1 MIKVLFFIETL
12 SGGGAEKVLRT
23 LVNNMDRCRFDVT
36 VMTLW
41 PEEARDLLDPAV
53 HYRALYGKASK
64 WNRILYRLEAALGLT
79 YRLHIRGDYDIEV
92 AYLESGST
100 KIMAGSTNR
109 HAKKAAWVHCDLKIR
124 TPDAEALVR
133 KSKPWYKKFDKVA
146 CVSENVRQS
155 FVELFGDSPEAVVV
169 YNAVDDQEIRDK
181 TVQPAVCKKRKLTV
195 ATAGRLCD
203 QKGYDR
209 LLKVHRRL
217 IEDGLDY
224 DLWILGEGPQRLLLE
239 QYIRDNGLSDSV
251 KLLGFQTNPYPFFQQ
266 ADLLVCSSRYE
277 GFSTFVTEGV
287 ILKKPILT
295 TDCTGM
301 RELLGDS
308 EYGMIVSNDEE
319 GLYSGLR
326 KMLTE
331 KDVYEDY
338 CQRSKLRSTAFQKNV
353 LIAQTQE
360 FFEELLKI

>member
-23 LVNNMDRCRFDVT
+23 LVNNMDRSRFDVT

-41 PEEARDLLDPAV
+41 PEEARGLLDPAV
-53 HYRALYGKASK
+53 HYKALYGKASK
-64 WNRILYRLEAALGLT
+64 WNRIRYRLEAALGLT

-109 HAKKAAWVHCDLKIR
+109 RAKKVAWVHCDLKAR
-124 TPDAEALVR
+124 TSDSQALVR
-133 KSKPWYKKFDKVA
+133 KCKPWYKKFDKVV
-146 CVSENVRQS
+146 CVSESARKS
-155 FVELFGDSPEAVVV
+155 FEELFGDTPEATVL
-169 YNAVDDQEIRDK
+169 YNAVDDQEIRAK
-181 TVQPAVCKKRKLTV
+181 AARPTMLHKRKYTIV
-195 ATAGRLCD
+195 TAGRLSEE
-203 QKGYDR
+203 KGYER
-209 LLKVHRRL
+209 LLRVYKRL
-217 IEDGLDY
+217 VEDGLDY
-224 DLWILGEGPQRLLLE
+224 DLWILGEGPQRPLLE
-239 QYIRDNGLSDSV
+239 QYIRGNGLSDSV
-251 KLLGFQTNPYPFFQQ
+251 KLLGFQANPYPYIQQ
-266 ADLLVCSSRYE
+266 ADLLVCSSYYE
-277 GFSTFVTEGV
+277 GFSTFVTEGLV
-287 ILKKPILT
+287 LGKTVVT
-295 TDCTGM
+295 TECSGM

-338 CQRSKLRSTAFQKNV
+338 CQRSKLRSTDFRKDA

-360 FFEELLKI
+360 FFEELLRN

>member
-1 MIKVLFFIETL
+1 MLKPNIRYSQLKDSYLFNTIYRKTNEYL
-12 SGGGAEKVLRT
+12 AANPDKKVLRMG
-23 LVNNMDRCRFDVT
+23 VGDVS
-36 VMTLW
+36 L
-41 PEEARDLLDPAV
+41 PLCEAV
-53 HYRALYGKASK
+53 IRAL
-64 WNRILYRLEAALGLT
+64 
-79 YRLHIRGDYDIEV
+79 H
-92 AYLESGST
+92 
-100 KIMAGSTNR
+100 
-109 HAKKAAWVHCDLKIR
+109 
-124 TPDAEALVR
+124 
-133 KSKPWYKKFDKVA
+133 
-146 CVSENVRQS
+146 
-155 FVELFGDSPEAVVV
+155 
-169 YNAVDDQEIRDK
+169 NAVDDQEIRHK
-181 TVQPAVCKKRKLTV
+181 AAKPAVCKKRKLTV

-209 LLKVHRRL
+209 LLKAHRRL

-287 ILKKPILT
+287 ILEKPILT

-331 KDVYEDY
+331 KDVYEEY
-338 CQRSKLRSTAFQKNV
+338 CQRSKLRSTDFRKDT